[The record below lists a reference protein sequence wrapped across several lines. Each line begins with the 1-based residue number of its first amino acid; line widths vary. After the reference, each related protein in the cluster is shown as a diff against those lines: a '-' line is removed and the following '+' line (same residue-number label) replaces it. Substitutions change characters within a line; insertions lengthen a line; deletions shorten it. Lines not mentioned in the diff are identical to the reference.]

1 VAALNAANEEA
12 VAAFL
17 AGRIRFLDIHRIVE
31 DSLVRLEK
39 DDAARIAKS
48 PSSFDEVAAVDGAAR
63 RAAVRIAGN
72 LAAA

>member
-48 PSSFDEVAAVDGAAR
+48 PPSFDEVAAVDGAAR